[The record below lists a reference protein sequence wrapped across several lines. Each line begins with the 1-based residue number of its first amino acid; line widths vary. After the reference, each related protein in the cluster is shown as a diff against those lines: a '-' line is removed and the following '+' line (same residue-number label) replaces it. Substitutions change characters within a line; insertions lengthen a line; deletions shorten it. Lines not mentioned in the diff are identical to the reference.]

1 MTHSE
6 AMLAL
11 SLLMM
16 ILAIL
21 AGTAADR
28 SPALLLDAVSVF
40 GGLGACYFAFRFAS
54 GLSS

>member
-21 AGTAADR
+21 AGTAAER
-28 SPALLLDAVSVF
+28 SPSLLLGAVSVF